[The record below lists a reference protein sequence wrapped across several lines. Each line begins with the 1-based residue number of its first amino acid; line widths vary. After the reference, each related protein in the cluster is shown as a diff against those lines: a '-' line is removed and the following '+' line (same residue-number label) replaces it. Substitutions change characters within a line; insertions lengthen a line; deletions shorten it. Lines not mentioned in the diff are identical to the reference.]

1 VLRVLGKLLTGV
13 KLGFKLNKNQ
23 VEDGWWKK
31 SYSAALGGVKKNY
44 VASDNDDSSSDETES
59 EYDSS
64 SDEESEAQEKTSES
78 ESESESEYDDDDEL
92 AFQNIAKKYLK
103 TK

>member
-1 VLRVLGKLLTGV
+1 MVQKTCIDSEQ
-13 KLGFKLNKNQ
+13 LGFKLNKAE

-31 SYSAALGGVKKNY
+31 SYSDALAGVKLANY
-44 VASDNDDSSSDETES
+44 VASDNDTTTEEESESDSESGESSNEESEEENNSSSDS
-59 EYDSS
+59 G
-64 SDEESEAQEKTSES
+64 
-78 ESESESEYDDDDEL
+78 SEYDDDDEL